1 MFSLKLGTTTAV
13 VLTDRRII
21 KQLLDKKAS
30 ISSNR
35 PRNEVSQMIGEGD
48 HMLLMDNT
56 PTWRLY
62 RKQIHQDL
70 TETLCD
76 KSHSKLQH
84 SESVQMLHDMLDAP
98 EHWIDH
104 LKRFSNSVI
113 MSIGKPTLSTV
124 FSHKKHFLKLTFKSV
139 WDPNSIH

>member
-30 ISSNR
+30 TSSNR
-35 PRNEVSQMIGEGD
+35 PKNEVSQMIGEGD

-56 PTWRLY
+56 PTWRIY
-62 RKQIHQDL
+62 RKQIHQVL
-70 TETLCD
+70 TESLCD
-76 KSHSKLQH
+76 KTHSKLQH
-84 SESVQMLHDMLDAP
+84 AETVQMLHDMLATP
-98 EHWIDH
+98 HHWANH

-113 MSIGKPTLSTV
+113 MSIGKTT
-124 FSHKKHFLKLTFKSV
+124 FLPHSWTQEFYLLY
-139 WDPNSIH
+139 